1 MDKQPKIFMSSLGG
15 VVVGCVGASTPPPL
29 DKHLARGHSDLAPVL
44 LGGEPSP
51 EQKTRRSISLW
62 KPQRDNHGSTPGR
75 PSLGRIYW
83 PSHQVRIRI
92 ASHEIFSNQMT
103 HLGNCAHNRKKLLI
117 ASNDRD
123 GAAAN
128 RLHGTES
135 DLYRGRL

>member
-83 PSHQVRIRI
+83 PSCVDVNSI
-92 ASHEIFSNQMT
+92 A
-103 HLGNCAHNRKKLLI
+103 
-117 ASNDRD
+117 
-123 GAAAN
+123 
-128 RLHGTES
+128 
-135 DLYRGRL
+135 